1 MYIMYKIVKV
11 RKLLRI
17 NIGNFALKEG
27 GRYGLMLAQPDA
39 TGHFERHY
47 QIQQY
52 GTEFIDNSQSS
63 GSS

>member
-1 MYIMYKIVKV
+1 M
-11 RKLLRI
+11 

-47 QIQQY
+47 QIQQN
-52 GTEFIDNSQSS
+52 GKEFIENSQSS